1 MKIKSGQYLENNWT
15 MYISFNTG
23 PEINRV
29 FLSRLASYVK
39 EQCNGKAVVDVG
51 LRSMKAQQEAYERYK
66 AGKGPLA
73 ALPGKSRHNYG
84 LAADFN
90 RIRTEGNI
98 GIYPGTINAD
108 YNLWKQGKPETL
120 NGYGLRH
127 SVDGEIWHIEPIET
141 KGVSVDDIAWFLD
154 TDDLFNTSTGYPVLQ
169 LTEPY
174 TIGTF
179 VNLLQKKL
187 GITADGIFGKDTDK
201 AVKEYQSKNGLTTD
215 GIVGTGTWSKLMPK
229 PAEIPCKNCLA
240 LEKENALLVA
250 DFRELDHALRV
261 AEDKLDNLSDK
272 HKDEISRINTSHAQA
287 LTAITTQRDLAIK
300 EKADAL
306 KQRDTLIKEKAD
318 LLEQLKQSQSK
329 LSEITTAWRKF
340 TSLL

>member
-1 MKIKSGQYLENNWT
+1 MYL
-15 MYISFNTG
+15 SFNTG

-66 AGKGPLA
+66 NGTGPLA

-90 RIRTEGNI
+90 RLRTEGNI

-108 YNLWKQGKPETL
+108 YNLWKQGKPEIL
-120 NGYGLRH
+120 NRYGLRH

-141 KGVSVDDIAWFLD
+141 KGVSVDDIAFFLD
-154 TDDLFNTSTGYPVLQ
+154 EDDLFNTSTGYPVLQ

-201 AVKEYQSKNGLTTD
+201 AVKEYQAKNGLTAD

-240 LEKENALLVA
+240 LEKENALLLA

-261 AEDKLDNLSDK
+261 SKDMYDNLSDK
-272 HKDEISRINTSHAQA
+272 YKDEISRINTSHAQA
-287 LTAITTQRDLAIK
+287 LTAITTQRDVA
-300 EKADAL
+300 
-306 KQRDTLIKEKAD
+306 IKEKAD
-318 LLEQLKQSQSK
+318 LLKQQNEAVAK
-329 LSEITTAWRKF
+329 LNEIKTAYAKF

>member
-1 MKIKSGQYLENNWT
+1 MYL
-15 MYISFNTG
+15 SFNTG

-66 AGKGPLA
+66 NGTGPLA

-90 RIRTEGNI
+90 RLRTEGNI

-108 YNLWKQGKPETL
+108 YNLWKAGKAETL
-120 NGYGLRH
+120 NRYGLRH

-141 KGVSVDDIAWFLD
+141 KGVSVDDIAFFLD
-154 TDDLFNTSTGYPVLQ
+154 EDDLFNTSTGYPVLQ

-187 GITADGIFGKDTDK
+187 GITADGIFGKDTDAK
-201 AVKEYQSKNGLTTD
+201 VKEYQSKNGLTAD

-240 LEKENALLVA
+240 LEKENALLLA

-261 AEDKLDNLSDK
+261 SKDMYDNLSDK

-287 LTAITTQRDLAIK
+287 LTAITTQRDVAIK
-300 EKADAL
+300 EKADLL
-306 KQRDTLIKEKAD
+306 KQRDTIIKEKAD
-318 LLEQLKQSQSK
+318 LLEQRNKANLK

>member
-1 MKIKSGQYLENNWT
+1 MKIKSGQYPENNWT
-15 MYISFNTG
+15 MYLSFNTG

-66 AGKGPLA
+66 NGTGPLA

-90 RIRTEGNI
+90 RLRTEGNI

-108 YNLWKQGKPETL
+108 YNLWKQGKPEIL
-120 NGYGLRH
+120 NRYGLRH

-141 KGVSVDDIAWFLD
+141 KGVSVDDIAFFLD
-154 TDDLFNTSTGYPVLQ
+154 EDDLFNTSTGYPVLQ

-201 AVKEYQSKNGLTTD
+201 AVKEYQAKNGLTAD

-240 LEKENALLVA
+240 LEKENALLLA

-261 AEDKLDNLSDK
+261 SKDMYDNLSDK
-272 HKDEISRINTSHAQA
+272 YKDEISRINTSHAQA
-287 LTAITTQRDLAIK
+287 LTAITTQRDVA
-300 EKADAL
+300 
-306 KQRDTLIKEKAD
+306 IKEKAD
-318 LLEQLKQSQSK
+318 LLKQQNEAVAK
-329 LSEITTAWRKF
+329 LNEIKTAYAKF

>member
-29 FLSRLASYVK
+29 FLSRLATYVK
-39 EQCNGKAVVDVG
+39 EQCGGKAVVDVG

-90 RIRTEGNI
+90 RLRTENNI
-98 GIYPGTINAD
+98 GVYPGTINTD

-120 NGYGLRH
+120 NRYGLRH

-201 AVKEYQSKNGLTTD
+201 AVKEYQSKNGLTAD

-229 PAEIPCKNCLA
+229 PAEVTCKNCLA
-240 LEKENALLVA
+240 LEKENTMLEA
-250 DFRELDHALRV
+250 DIKELDHALRV
-261 AEDKLDNLSDK
+261 ARDKYDNLSDK
-272 HKDEISRINTSHAQA
+272 HKDEIAHINTSHAEA
-287 LTAITTQRDLAIK
+287 LTEITRQRDDAIK
-300 EKADAL
+300 AKNEAVAKL
-306 KQRDTLIKEKAD
+306 NEIK
-318 LLEQLKQSQSK
+318 
-329 LSEITTAWRKF
+329 TAYAKF

>member
-306 KQRDTLIKEKAD
+306 KQRNDAVAKLNEIK
-318 LLEQLKQSQSK
+318 
-329 LSEITTAWRKF
+329 TAYLKF

>member
-250 DFRELDHALRV
+250 DLKELDHALRV
-261 AEDKLDNLSDK
+261 AEDKLDNLADK
-272 HKDEISRINTSHAQA
+272 HKEEISRINTSHAEV
-287 LTAITTQRDLAIK
+287 LTEIT
-300 EKADAL
+300 
-306 KQRDTLIKEKAD
+306 KQRNEAVAKLNEIK
-318 LLEQLKQSQSK
+318 
-329 LSEITTAWRKF
+329 TAYAKF